1 MSNLSQQIKELRET
15 IQYISLHLRV
25 GDLQAKV
32 AELDQEI
39 RQKKQG
45 TSEESLEAL
54 QHRLRKLEEQ
64 QENMIRM
71 LSNTLP
77 TS

>member
-1 MSNLSQQIKELRET
+1 MNNLSQQIKELRET

-25 GDLQAKV
+25 ADLQAKV

-45 TSEESLEAL
+45 TSLEAL
-54 QHRLRKLEEQ
+54 QDRLRKLEEQ
-64 QENMIRM
+64 QENMIRI

-77 TS
+77 PS